1 MKSAR
6 KKQKLI
12 AGVTAA
18 LLAVFSVFAVS
29 TSVFADTTPAKTTGP
44 EDCATFLKDYC
55 EGGDKDI
62 EDLIMLVADIMTA
75 GIIVAGTIGIIVCG
89 YTVTM
94 ARGNAAQIEKAKTRI
109 FEIVIGLV
117 AWVLGAALIH
127 FLLPKANQ
135 ADEIMG
141 IIRLIGGIL

>member
-12 AGVTAA
+12 AGVVAA
-18 LLAVFSVFAVS
+18 LLAVFSVFAIG
-29 TSVFADTTPAKTTGP
+29 TTVFADATPAETTGP
-44 EDCATFLKDYC
+44 EDCATFLKAYC
-55 EGGDKDI
+55 NGGDKDV

-75 GIIVAGTIGIIVCG
+75 GIIVAGTIGIIICG

-94 ARGNAAQIEKAKTRI
+94 ARDNTAQVQKAKSRI

-117 AWVLGAALIH
+117 VWVLGAALIH

-141 IIRLIGGIL
+141 IIRLIGGTF

>member
-1 MKSAR
+1 MKSTR
-6 KKQKLI
+6 KKQKLM
-12 AGVTAA
+12 AGVAA
-18 LLAVFSVFAVS
+18 AVLAVFSVFMISS
-29 TSVFADTTPAKTTGP
+29 TVFAETTPAEASGP

-55 EGGDKDI
+55 KGGDKDI

-75 GIIVAGTIGIIVCG
+75 GIIVAGTIGIIICG
-89 YTVTM
+89 YTVTT
-94 ARGNAAQIEKAKTRI
+94 ARDNTAQVEKAKTRI

-141 IIRLIGGIL
+141 IIRLIGGIF

>member
-18 LLAVFSVFAVS
+18 LLAVFSVFVVS
-29 TSVFADTTPAKTTGP
+29 TSVFADTTPAETTGP